1 MLHAPF
7 FQKKKIKT
15 ETNFDRILREITTT
29 TTRRTSTTKKIIK
42 SLFSKNKYLFA

>member
-29 TTRRTSTTKKIIK
+29 TRRTSTTKKIIK